1 MAEVQWGCQADGG
14 SSRIPRK
21 MIGITRRLFISFRE
35 IAFQGEKD
43 VTSLPVPVKTV
54 DVWIQGVIRWKLR
67 NVGVV
72 GLFVGPKIKAD
83 GSISGGRN
91 IPQDKLETV
100 LLGVTPSVLI

>member
-1 MAEVQWGCQADGG
+1 
-14 SSRIPRK
+14 
-21 MIGITRRLFISFRE
+21 MIGITRRLFISFCE